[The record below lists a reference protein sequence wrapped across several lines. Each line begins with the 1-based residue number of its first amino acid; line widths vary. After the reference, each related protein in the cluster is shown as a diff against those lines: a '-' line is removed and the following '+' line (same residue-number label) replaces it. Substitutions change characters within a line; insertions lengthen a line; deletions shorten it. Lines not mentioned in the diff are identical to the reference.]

1 MWLLI
6 KNILVKLF
14 VYMCMSSWVAYMVL
28 IVMSIAL
35 SFALKML
42 CYLGSLFDSWMLLL
56 GL

>member
-42 CYLGSLFDSWMLLL
+42 CYFGSLFDSWMLLL